1 MKIEY
6 DAGTALTIMRG
17 NPVRGWIS
25 GKPERM
31 AKERLTTGNYLSV
44 EHKPKFQIDPA
55 WPIFTMG
62 SCFAREVENIL
73 MMRGLSLLLEGHGV
87 PAEHFESWNEAT
99 GRGGGAARGSLSRG
113 ALNKYSVRSMTHELK
128 RVLLDEPYPNEGL
141 IELAPDQW
149 FDPHASGLRLLD
161 QQTALANR
169 KRLTAATARIK
180 DARIC
185 FFTLGLTETWLD
197 SETGLAMNIH
207 PGPTWLSRMPER
219 FRFVDYGYEAT
230 LNDML
235 GVIALIREHCHP
247 EMRFIVTVSPVPLGA
262 TFKDADVIVANS
274 ASKSVLRAVAEELY
288 RRFDFVDYFPSYE
301 IVLNSP
307 RTIAFEEDQLH
318 VARKMVATV
327 METFER
333 SYLDQPVGAAG
344 SPALV

>member
-6 DAGTALTIMRG
+6 DAGTALNIMRG

-31 AKERLTTGNYLSV
+31 AKERLTTGTYLSV
-44 EHKPKFQIDPA
+44 EHKPKFQIDPS

-62 SCFAREVENIL
+62 SCFAREVENVL
-73 MMRGLSLLLEGHGV
+73 MMRGLPLLLWGHGV
-87 PAEHFESWNEAT
+87 PAEHFETWNET
-99 GRGGGAARGSLSRG
+99 TQRGGGAAGGQLSRG
-113 ALNKYSVRSMTHELK
+113 ALNKYSVRSMAHELK
-128 RVLLDEPYPNEGL
+128 RVLLDESYPDEGL
-141 IELAPDQW
+141 IELAPGQW
-149 FDPHASGLRLLD
+149 FDPHASGLKLHD
-161 QQTALANR
+161 KETALANR
-169 KRLTAATARIK
+169 KRLTDATAQIK
-180 DARIC
+180 QARIC

-197 SETGLAMNIH
+197 SETGLAMNTH

-235 GVIALIREHCHP
+235 SILTMIRQHCHP

-274 ASKSVLRAVAEELY
+274 GSKSVLRAVAEELY

-307 RTIAFEEDQLH
+307 RAIAFQEDQLH
-318 VARKMVATV
+318 VARDMVATV

-333 SYLDQPVGAAG
+333 SYLDAGQQANAA
-344 SPALV
+344 